1 MSSSAGGVP
10 CSGGGGGGGG
20 EGLAIMPRPTLAHFW
35 LKNPGEVTRFIEELA
50 KFASAATGGPE
61 SRSDAAADG
70 AGGNDTA

>member
-1 MSSSAGGVP
+1 
-10 CSGGGGGGGG
+10 
-20 EGLAIMPRPTLAHFW
+20 MPRPTLAHFW